1 MRCCQQTVGSGVV
14 FARVAIPEMLK
25 EGYNRRLAAG
35 VVAAGGTLAT
45 LIPPSAILVIYAII
59 VEESVG
65 QLLLAGFLPGIVS
78 ALIYG
83 LIIVSIVSF
92 KPEMGPKTRI
102 YSFKEKMVSLPATV
116 PIFSVIII
124 IFGGRKIP
132 ELMRGIGKGIKEFKS
147 ETKDDEENS
156 DTKSQL

>member
-1 MRCCQQTVGSGVV
+1 M
-14 FARVAIPEMLK
+14 
-25 EGYNRRLAAG
+25 
-35 VVAAGGTLAT
+35 VAAGGTLAT

-102 YSFKEKMVSLPATV
+102 FSFKEKIVSLPATV
-116 PIFSVIII
+116 PIF
-124 IFGGRKIP
+124 
-132 ELMRGIGKGIKEFKS
+132 
-147 ETKDDEENS
+147 
-156 DTKSQL
+156 QLSLSYLVRCILAGQLLQRPVR